1 MVSDIGVGTLLFDD
15 AMIDGEVEA
24 EFFNLNPE
32 VLSFVLQQFTSAPL
46 VVALGN
52 VHVAIEWTYRYT
64 KRTLPPLP
72 PFIPVLMSETFAPG
86 LQYPMSGH

>member
-15 AMIDGEVEA
+15 AMIGREVEA

-72 PFIPVLMSETFAPG
+72 PLHSCAYERTKKQKLG
-86 LQYPMSGH
+86 RH